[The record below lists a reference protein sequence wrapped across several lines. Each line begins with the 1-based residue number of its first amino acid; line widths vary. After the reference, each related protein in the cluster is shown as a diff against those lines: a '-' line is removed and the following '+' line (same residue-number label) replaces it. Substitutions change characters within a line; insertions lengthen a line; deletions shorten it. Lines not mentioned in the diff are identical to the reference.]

1 MKKVIIAIAA
11 LFVAI
16 SANAQ
21 FGIVGG
27 LTSSSGNLE
36 SAVANAKS
44 INQYHVGITYK
55 LGIGNLLAVQ
65 PALLYNVKGT
75 SIGAAG
81 EKLESF
87 DVNFK
92 TGYIEIPVQV
102 QVGFGIGSLAR
113 VYGFAEPFVG
123 YAVSNKV
130 EGNWITDF
138 NDNWEYV
145 KNRLEYGIG
154 LGAGV
159 ELFRHL
165 QVSVKY
171 FWNLGDVYG
180 MTFSNISS
188 TVLTSKCSGV
198 AASVAFL
205 F

>member
-1 MKKVIIAIAA
+1 MKKAIVAIAA
-11 LFVAI
+11 LFLAI
-16 SANAQ
+16 SAHAQ
-21 FGIVGG
+21 FGIMGG
-27 LTSSSGNLE
+27 LTSSSGNIE
-36 SAVANAKS
+36 SAIANAKGIS
-44 INQYHVGITYK
+44 QYHVGITYK
-55 LGIGNLLAVQ
+55 LGIGNLLAIQ

-75 SIGAAG
+75 SIGAAADN
-81 EKLESF
+81 LEAF

-92 TGYIEIPVQV
+92 TGFIEIPVQV

-123 YAVSNKV
+123 YAVSNKI
-130 EGNWITDF
+130 EGNWIEDF
-138 NDNWEYV
+138 NDNWQYV
-145 KNRLEYGIG
+145 KSRLEYGIG

-180 MTFSNISS
+180 LTFENVSN

>member
-1 MKKVIIAIAA
+1 MKKAIVAIAA
-11 LFVAI
+11 LFLAI
-16 SANAQ
+16 SAHAQ
-21 FGIVGG
+21 FGIMGG
-27 LTSSSGNLE
+27 LTSSSGNVE
-36 SAVANAKS
+36 SAIANAKS
-44 INQYHVGITYK
+44 ISQYHVGITYK
-55 LGIGNLLAVQ
+55 LGIGNLLAIQ

-75 SIGAAG
+75 SIGAAS
-81 EKLESF
+81 ENLESF

-130 EGNWITDF
+130 EGNWVTDF
-138 NDNWEYV
+138 NDNWQYV

-180 MTFSNISS
+180 LTFENVSN
-188 TVLTSKCSGV
+188 TVLNSKCSGV